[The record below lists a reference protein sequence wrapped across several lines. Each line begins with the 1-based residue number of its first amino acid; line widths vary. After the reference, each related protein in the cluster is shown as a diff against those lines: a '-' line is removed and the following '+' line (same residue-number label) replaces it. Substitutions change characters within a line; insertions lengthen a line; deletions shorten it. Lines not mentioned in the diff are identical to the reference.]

1 MRFNKLDL
9 NLLVALDAM
18 LTEKN
23 VSRAAERMFISQSA
37 MSNALAR
44 LRQYFDD
51 ELLVQVGRR
60 MELTPRAQFL
70 QNVVRDVLVRVDAA
84 VQAVPVFDYAHS
96 DRNFTLFVS
105 DYTLQTLVPHV
116 LALAYQ
122 RAPGVRF
129 QFLPQTSEPKRALE
143 RGEVDLMVIPAGYCS
158 PDHPTEHLFDE
169 VLSCVVW
176 SGSRFAAS
184 PITLEDYKSASHVA
198 VVPGLD
204 KPAVDGLF
212 LQQYGIAR
220 KIEVTTFSFASAAFL
235 VLGTDR
241 IATVHTR
248 LAGQASKLL
257 PLTAHRLPLDIPD
270 MQQVVQWHE
279 HRSFDPGLVWLRG
292 LLHEGARLM
301 DRGLSP
307 VSLAAA

>member
-23 VSRAAERMFISQSA
+23 ISRAAERMFISQSA

-70 QNVVRDVLVRVDAA
+70 HEIVRDVLVRVDAA
-84 VQAVPVFDYAHS
+84 VQTVPVFDYANS

-105 DYTLQTLVPHV
+105 DFTLQTLVPHV
-116 LALAYQ
+116 LALAYR

-129 QFLPQTSEPKRALE
+129 QFLPQTSEPKKSLE

-158 PDHPTEHLFDE
+158 PDHPTELLFDE

-176 SGSRFAAS
+176 SGSRLAAR
-184 PITLEDYKSASHVA
+184 PITLEEYKSAHHIA
-198 VVPGLD
+198 VIPGLD

-220 KIEVTTFSFASAAFL
+220 KVDVTTFSFASAAFL
-235 VLGTDR
+235 VIGTDR

-248 LAGQASKLL
+248 LADQAKSML
-257 PLTAHRLPLDIPD
+257 PLTLHPFPLDMPK
-270 MQQVVQWHE
+270 MQQVVQWHA
-279 HRSFDPGLVWLRG
+279 HRSFDPGLVWLRK
-292 LLHEGARLM
+292 LLQEGARLM
-301 DRGLSP
+301 NEGLSP
-307 VSLAAA
+307 GS